1 MSDESETPSGPKMVA
16 PLSKQAGPGWL
27 SRLLWMGPRVAEA
40 RAATFRPPM
49 PGYEWYG
56 LARQFRDDITRI
68 GESRRSEWAVILL
81 GCSAVGALVRAH
93 LAREGLLADAGT
105 LGEADWENA
114 RKIGAIAEVW
124 NQLPA
129 EQMSMIVAM
138 LGADRE
144 VTMAKLSGEGREAL
158 ATSVHL
164 LVDQLAAPLDMAANR
179 LGFALWM
186 RWLRVGGVVLF
197 LAAGLAVAAS
207 LMGSKFFKPNLALHR
222 PVTVSSQYPL
232 EGKDPNLLVD
242 GDSENLG
249 FHTEEQG
256 QQWVMIDLGAVFKF
270 DKIVVYNRVE
280 THIQQRA
287 VPLRVEVSK
296 DNQNYVQVAE
306 RKENFDKWTAKG
318 LHAEGRYVRLKNTP
332 NNYFHLAEVEIY

>member
-1 MSDESETPSGPKMVA
+1 MSDENETLDGPKIVA
-16 PLSKQAGPGWL
+16 PLSTQARPGWL
-27 SRLLWMGPRVAEA
+27 SRVLWMGPRVAEA
-40 RAATFRPPM
+40 RARTFRPPM
-49 PGYEWYG
+49 PGYEWYA

-68 GESRRSEWAVILL
+68 GESPRSEWAILLL
-81 GCSAVGALVRAH
+81 GCSAVGALVRAY
-93 LAREGLLADAGT
+93 LAREGLPTGAGM
-105 LGEADWENA
+105 LGEADWEHA
-114 RKIGAIAEVW
+114 RKIGVIAEAW
-124 NQLPA
+124 DLLST
-129 EQMSMIVAM
+129 EQKSVIPAM
-138 LGADRE
+138 LGPDRE
-144 VTMAKLSGEGREAL
+144 ITMARVSGEGREAL
-158 ATSVHL
+158 ATSVRL
-164 LVDQLAAPLDMAANR
+164 LVDRLAEPLDVEANR
-179 LGFALWM
+179 LGAALLK
-186 RWLRVGGVVLF
+186 RWLRVSAVVLL
-197 LAAGLAVAAS
+197 LAAGLGVAAS
-207 LMGSKFFKPNLALHR
+207 LMVSKFSKPNLALHR

-242 GDSENLG
+242 GDTENLG

-296 DNQNYVQVAE
+296 DNQNWVQVAE

-318 LHAEGRYVRLKNTP
+318 LHAEGRYVRLKNPP